1 MNRRS
6 LLAAGAGVALSPL
19 VAAAARAAPEMRTR
33 WTIRECEGL
42 DAVSLLGPLSGK
54 PFYARYYEAE
64 MAAFKPRLPEAALA
78 ALARLDATADADGS
92 LLWPGLAVIVSG
104 GPTDT
109 LDQVIGAVEAAE
121 TVLGP
126 PLRASVHWDEAV
138 WAGFLAGRADLLMVL
153 TAVRDAGFAAYLKTL
168 TEPRAGRL
176 DQLRTLFGGLDIIS
190 EQERLLGRPLDPA
203 IEVDLL
209 WFCVP
214 HGARVQGQRF
224 LAHHRYPDGAMVK
237 TAAHEVFHPPIDMEG
252 PTALACL
259 AALAADPLFARILAE
274 KDPASGYNSL
284 EGILNED
291 ICQALDQIVQERLNV
306 VELAPAARW
315 TASDQG
321 MHVLAAGLYGLLKA
335 DGYDRTGG
343 RLETWLDEAV
353 RGGRLSPAQLHP
365 AAAAVL
371 GKPAD
376 GLWTTPA

>member
-1 MNRRS
+1 
-6 LLAAGAGVALSPL
+6 
-19 VAAAARAAPEMRTR
+19 
-33 WTIRECEGL
+33 
-42 DAVSLLGPLSGK
+42 
-54 PFYARYYEAE
+54 
-64 MAAFKPRLPEAALA
+64 
-78 ALARLDATADADGS
+78 
-92 LLWPGLAVIVSG
+92 
-104 GPTDT
+104 
-109 LDQVIGAVEAAE
+109 
-121 TVLGP
+121 
-126 PLRASVHWDEAV
+126 
-138 WAGFLAGRADLLMVL
+138 
-153 TAVRDAGFAAYLKTL
+153 
-168 TEPRAGRL
+168 
-176 DQLRTLFGGLDIIS
+176 
-190 EQERLLGRPLDPA
+190 
-203 IEVDLL
+203 
-209 WFCVP
+209 
-214 HGARVQGQRF
+214 VQGQRF

-259 AALAADPLFARILAE
+259 AALATDPLFARILAE